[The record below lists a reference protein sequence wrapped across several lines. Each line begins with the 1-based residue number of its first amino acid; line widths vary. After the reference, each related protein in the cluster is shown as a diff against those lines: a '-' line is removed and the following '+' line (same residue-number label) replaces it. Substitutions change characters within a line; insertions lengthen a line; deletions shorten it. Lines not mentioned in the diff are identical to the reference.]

1 MDQDVYAKGLEIRKA
16 VLGEEYVNQSI
27 NSADDFNRDFQQ
39 FVTEYCWGACWGRE
53 ALDRRQRSLLN
64 LAMLAAL
71 GRWEEFE
78 LHFKGALNNGCS
90 LDQIRDTLF
99 QVGVYAGI
107 PCAVS
112 AFKISRRILK
122 ERETAPADETGNQ
135 D

>member
-1 MDQDVYAKGLEIRKA
+1 MGQDVYEKGLEIRKA
-16 VLGEEYVNQSI
+16 VLGEDYVNKSI
-27 NSADDFNRDFQQ
+27 DSADDFNRDFQQ

-53 ALDRRQRSLLN
+53 ALDRKQRSLLN

-78 LHFKGALNNGCS
+78 LHFNGALTNGCS
-90 LDQIRDTLF
+90 LDQIKDTLF

-107 PCAVS
+107 PSAVS
-112 AFKISRRILK
+112 AFKISRRILA
-122 ERETAPADETGNQ
+122 EREAATSQGD

>member
-1 MDQDVYAKGLEIRKA
+1 MSQEMYEKGLAIRKA
-16 VLGEEYVNQSI
+16 VLGDEYVNQSLK
-27 NSADDFNRDFQQ
+27 NVDDFNRDFQQ

-53 ALDRRQRSLLN
+53 ALDKPQRSLLN

-90 LDQIRDTLF
+90 LEQIRDTLF

-112 AFKISRRILK
+112 AFKISRRILS
-122 ERETAPADETGNQ
+122 ELEAGSGEDQ
-135 D
+135 

>member
-1 MDQDVYAKGLEIRKA
+1 MDQDVYDKGLAIRKA

-27 NSADDFNRDFQQ
+27 SSADDFNRDFQQ

-78 LHFKGALNNGCS
+78 LHFKGALNNGCG
-90 LDQIRDTLF
+90 LDEIRDTLF

-122 ERETAPADETGNQ
+122 ERESAPTNETDGQ